1 MGNQPA
7 KTFYLTPCRDLC
19 LDGHMNQTATKKAHG
34 QSERTALLAE
44 AKRRVAAGED
54 HGQVL
59 RDLQSRPEWQM
70 VAQAQG
76 LR

>member
-1 MGNQPA
+1 M
-7 KTFYLTPCRDLC
+7 D
-19 LDGHMNQTATKKAHG
+19 QTTTKKAHG

-44 AKRRVAAGED
+44 AKRRVDAGED

-59 RDLQSRPEWQM
+59 RDLQSRPEWELA
-70 VAQAQG
+70 AQAQG